1 MNDTERLLTVIEA
14 LRAEVRSLGER
25 VAGLETQLVAAPN
38 ARSPAAAGVAGEGP
52 TEEELLAISA
62 AIAAFLGCRAKIR
75 QVRLVRSATWAQV
88 GRVNIQASHHVH

>member
-1 MNDTERLLTVIEA
+1 MNDTERLLAVIEA
-14 LRAEVRSLGER
+14 LREEVRGLGAR
-25 VAGLETQLVAAPN
+25 VAGLETQLAAAPG
-38 ARSPAAAGVAGEGP
+38 ARAPVVAGMAGEGP
-52 TEEELLAISA
+52 TEEELLAIAA